1 MLPPKE
7 DSKMKKEIA
16 KELNKFSKEIAKR
29 FSKPNREGNKNQETF
44 SVKEVIPTSDHTAV
58 INFRK
63 NTGKIGV
70 AFCYYINKGASK
82 GWKYFFPTD
91 SHVNGFQAFLYYKLE
106 AERENYSKNFLV
118 DQYNRN
124 RDYKDH
130 IKFESE
136 I

>member
-1 MLPPKE
+1 MNKQV
-7 DSKMKKEIA
+7 A

-29 FSKPNREGNKNQETF
+29 FSRTDREGNASKETF
-44 SVKEVIPTSDHTAV
+44 VVEEVIPTSDNTAV

-63 NTGKIGV
+63 NTGKVGV
-70 AFCYYINKGASK
+70 AFCYYINRGMSK

-91 SHVNGFQAFLYYKLE
+91 SHINGFHSFLYYKLE
-106 AERENYSKNFLV
+106 AERKNYDKNFLV

-124 RDYKDH
+124 RPVEDH

>member
-1 MLPPKE
+1 MNKQV
-7 DSKMKKEIA
+7 A

-29 FSKPNREGNKNQETF
+29 FSRTDREGNASKETF
-44 SVKEVIPTSDHTAV
+44 VVEEVIPTSDNTAV

-63 NTGKIGV
+63 NSGKVGV
-70 AFCYYINKGASK
+70 AFCYYINRGMSK

-91 SHVNGFQAFLYYKLE
+91 SHINGFHSFLYYKLE
-106 AERENYSKNFLV
+106 AERKNYDKNFLV

-124 RDYKDH
+124 RPIEDH

>member
-1 MLPPKE
+1 MNKQ
-7 DSKMKKEIA
+7 IA
-16 KELNKFSKEIAKR
+16 KELNQFSKIIAKR
-29 FSKPNREGNKNQETF
+29 FSYNDREGNQNKESF
-44 SVKEVIPTSDHTAV
+44 IVDEVIPTSDHTAV

-63 NTGKIGV
+63 SSGKIGV
-70 AFCYYINKGASK
+70 AFCYYINRGASK

-106 AERENYSKNFLV
+106 AERKNYNKNFLV

-124 RDYKDH
+124 REYKDH